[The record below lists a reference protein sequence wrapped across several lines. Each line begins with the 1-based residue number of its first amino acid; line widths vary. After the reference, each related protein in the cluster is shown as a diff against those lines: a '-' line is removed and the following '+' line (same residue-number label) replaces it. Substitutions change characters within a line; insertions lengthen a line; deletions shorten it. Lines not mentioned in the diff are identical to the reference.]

1 MKIDVKL
8 IKTDV
13 FINESVELSH
23 LIKENHDILDILETN
38 VMGKLSLH
46 NDILKFDGEVS
57 SKLVLT
63 CAKTLKPVNYDLVF
77 PLELRFSND
86 ELGDYPLDAVID
98 FSEIIYAN
106 IVVEK
111 PYVVY
116 HEDSLNEVVEEK
128 REVHP
133 AFMDLEDLIK
143 K

>member
-13 FINESVELSH
+13 LINESVELSH
-23 LIKENHDILDILETN
+23 LIKENHDILDVLETN

-63 CAKTLKPVNYDLVF
+63 CAKTLKPVNYDLAF

>member
-1 MKIDVKL
+1 M
-8 IKTDV
+8 
-13 FINESVELSH
+13 
-23 LIKENHDILDILETN
+23 
-38 VMGKLSLH
+38 
-46 NDILKFDGEVS
+46 
-57 SKLVLT
+57 
-63 CAKTLKPVNYDLVF
+63 AF

-86 ELGDYPLDAVID
+86 ELIDYPLDAVID

-143 K
+143 MKEVKSWQFLLDARKTAKENVVHTTN